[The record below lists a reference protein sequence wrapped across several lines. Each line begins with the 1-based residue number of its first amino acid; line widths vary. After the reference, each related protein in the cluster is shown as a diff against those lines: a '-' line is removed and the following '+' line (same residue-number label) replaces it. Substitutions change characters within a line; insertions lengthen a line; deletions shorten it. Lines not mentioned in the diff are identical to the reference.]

1 MASMTE
7 DYIKLI
13 AQQAQI
19 NDRLAIRD
27 GINIFNDNWED
38 MIRNELAR
46 GFGKKARARL
56 DPLITTEINVLK
68 KVAEETALVYKNP
81 PTRTVK
87 VDEGA
92 EESDERY
99 AEIEAESHINQVMK
113 TCNRYNQF
121 VNHMLIKCVY
131 RNGKIEYD
139 LITPDAYD
147 IYTNCED
154 WKEIVAVKYFVG
166 NNFSSVSS
174 TGNTAHSYQKCY
186 LWVKYPSVIDGATY
200 EPGVYSWNKN
210 EAVGAAMY
218 EENPYKDAD
227 GEPLLPFVLTGE
239 EWPVEMLLNFTRNSD
254 LVVASIQTAI
264 MFTLMSEMFKFGSFK
279 QMKLTGPT
287 GTEFPGEVSG
297 GYATLWKIL
306 SDGGAADIA
315 TIDSEAAIDKFME
328 YAVKRVQLI
337 LAQRGIPP
345 SAFTITG
352 TPESGY
358 RAQMDRKM
366 LLDRRQDMVGFY
378 RQFENEL
385 FEITRVVNNVHH
397 PEKISEDA
405 KFKIDYDD
413 MSVEMTKAEEN
424 GDWTFL
430 ISQNAAT
437 PVDIIR
443 KNNPDLNEA
452 EAIAVYEKNKA
463 LNAASRVAPSVLTV
477 PKITKPGSVPK
488 DVQDDNEE
496 IVGNNGKQVNS
507 PKPPQAG

>member
-1 MASMTE
+1 MATMTE

-99 AEIEAESHINQVMK
+99 AEIEQKSNINQVMK
-113 TCNRYNQF
+113 TANRYNQF
-121 VNHMLIKCVY
+121 CNHMLIKCVY
-131 RNGKIEYD
+131 RKGEIEYD

-147 IYTNCED
+147 IFTDAED
-154 WKEIVAVKYFVG
+154 WKDIVAIRYFVG
-166 NNFSSVSS
+166 SDFTNLNAGGS
-174 TGNTAHSYQKCY
+174 TTHSYRKCY
-186 LWVKYPSVIDGATY
+186 LWVKYPSIIEGVAY
-200 EPGVYSWNKN
+200 EPGVYSWNN
-210 EAVGAAMY
+210 HDAVGDATF
-218 EENPYKDAD
+218 EENPYKDED

-496 IVGNNGKQVNS
+496 IVGNNGDKINS
-507 PKPPQAG
+507 PVPPKAG